1 MPKPLIGLVCE
12 YWASPSKH
20 VKSRVQGQLMTYIE
34 ALQAAGGIPVL
45 IPETL
50 SDEDVQQL
58 YAHLQGVV
66 LPGGGDLDPQVYGEP
81 QHPAT
86 DSIDLERDR
95 VELYLT
101 RQAVADRKPFFGIC
115 RGVQVLNVALGGT
128 LYQDLPSE
136 FANALPHYFRAPEFT
151 RDHHGHT
158 VQVEEESLLAR
169 CLGAPLVEVN
179 SRHHQAAR
187 QVAPGLQVVARAPDG
202 VIEALELP
210 SHPFALGVQW
220 HPENLQAEA
229 PMRGLFEQFVEA
241 AKQDFVRGLHG

>member
-1 MPKPLIGLVCE
+1 MAKPLIGLVCE
-12 YWASPSKH
+12 YWSSPGKH
-20 VKSRVQGQLMTYIE
+20 IKSRVQGQLMTYID

-50 SDEDVQQL
+50 PDEDVQQL
-58 YAHLQGVV
+58 YSLLQGVV
-66 LPGGGDLDPQVYGEP
+66 LPGGGDLDPQVYGET

-101 RQAVADRKPFFGIC
+101 RRAIADEKPFFGIC

-136 FANALPHYFRAPEFT
+136 FPDALPHYFRAPEFT

-169 CLGAPLVEVN
+169 CLGTPLVEVN

-187 QVAPGLQVVARAPDG
+187 QVAPGLQIVARAPDG

-210 SHPFALGVQW
+210 THPFALGVQW

-241 AKQDFVRGLHG
+241 AKRA